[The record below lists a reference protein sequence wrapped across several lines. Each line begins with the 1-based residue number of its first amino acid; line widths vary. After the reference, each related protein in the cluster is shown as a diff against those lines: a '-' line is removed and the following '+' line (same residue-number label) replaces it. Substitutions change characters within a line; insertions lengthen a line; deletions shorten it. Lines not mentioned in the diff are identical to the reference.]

1 MDELVSG
8 PLQEQMERYKLAPG
22 FESAFG
28 RAVISPTD
36 DVIAGSLGTWT
47 ITLTVGHHGID
58 DGGRVLIARRL
69 VSNWGLPQFD
79 KPSEAEYTTVS
90 TTGQA
95 QLRSHYDPRA
105 FIRPWK
111 GAVMIDVCDGAL
123 APGDTLAVT
132 FGDTRSGGPGSRV
145 QTFRQER
152 CEFRVLVDAFGTGQF
167 VKVPDCPTLRII
179 GGAAVRLRVRTPSE
193 VVAGQPFPVTVVA
206 EDRLGN
212 PADGYQATVKLS
224 VESEG
229 AYVPASHTFQPAERG
244 SHRCEEL
251 ALSQP
256 GIHHVF
262 AREVD
267 GDLQASSN
275 PIVCGRAARSPRLFW
290 GDIHGQTEATV
301 GTGTVDEYLTFGRD
315 VAALDFISH
324 CGNDFQITREHW
336 RETKDAVRRYHEP
349 GRYITFL
356 AYEWSGN
363 TPAGGDHNVYYR
375 GDDGPLHR
383 SSHWQLADHADAGD
397 DRYPISELHSTLR
410 GRDDVMIVP
419 HVGGRQA
426 NLDFLDA
433 AYSPLIEIA
442 SVHGVFEWFAE
453 DALRRGLRVGFIANG
468 DDHTGRPGASYPSG
482 SDVHFSIRGGLVGVY
497 AEELT
502 REALWEALWARRC
515 YGTTGERMILRVDA
529 DGHPMGSEFT
539 ATSPPLIETEVI
551 GTAPLESVELRRGPH
566 TVYAHPLAEPQPGER
581 CLLQVV
587 WEGARTTWRRRPTRW
602 DGSLSLDRGRILS
615 VEPFAFDNP
624 DEGIT
629 ARTDREVYWRSHTA
643 GDPDGLFLDLDAP
656 GETVLTF
663 RSEPATFSF
672 RLADLGS
679 DPLTMD
685 AGGVGQRVTASWRSR
700 AQRPTGVRFA
710 YRDESGPQDVSAYWL
725 RVIQRDGAMAWSS
738 PIYVSFRHVPAKLR
752 TEPVSR

>member
-1 MDELVSG
+1 MDEHVA
-8 PLQEQMERYKLAPG
+8 RYRRAPG
-22 FESAFG
+22 CDSAFG

-36 DVIAGSLGTWT
+36 DVIAGSLGSWT
-47 ITLTVGHHGID
+47 VTLTVGHHGID

-79 KPSEAEYTTVS
+79 RPGDAEYTTVS

-95 QLRSHYDPRA
+95 RLRPHYDPKA

-111 GAVMIDVCDGAL
+111 GAAVIDVYDGAL
-123 APGDTLAVT
+123 AAGDTLAVT
-132 FGDTRSGGPGSRV
+132 FGDTRFGGPGSRA

-152 CEFRVLVDAFGTGQF
+152 CEFRVLVDAFGTGQY
-167 VKVPDCPTLRII
+167 VKAPDCPCLRIT
-179 GGAAVRLRVRTPSE
+179 GGSAVRLRVRAPSDI
-193 VVAGQPFPVTVVA
+193 VSGQSFSVTLVA

-212 PADGYQATVKLS
+212 PADGYQGAVELS
-224 VESEG
+224 MESEG
-229 AYVPASHTFQPAERG
+229 ADSACSHTFQLVERG
-244 SHRCEEL
+244 SHRFEGLVLCH
-251 ALSQP
+251 P
-256 GIHHVF
+256 GIHHVI
-262 AREVD
+262 AQEAN
-267 GDLQASSN
+267 GELQASSN
-275 PIVCGRAARSPRLFW
+275 PIVCRRTARPHRLYW

-301 GTGTVDEYLTFGRD
+301 GTGTVDEYFTFGRD

-349 GRYITFL
+349 GRYVTFL

-375 GDDGPLHR
+375 HGDGPLHR
-383 SSHWQLADHADAGD
+383 SSHWQIADHTDAGD
-397 DRYPISELHSTLR
+397 DRYPISELHGTLR

-419 HVGGRQA
+419 HVGGRHA
-426 NLDFLDA
+426 NLDFFDA
-433 AYSPLIEIA
+433 AHSPLIEIA

-453 DALRRGLRVGFIANG
+453 EALRRGLRVGFIANS

-482 SDVHFSIRGGLVGVY
+482 SDVHFSMRGGHVGVY

-502 REALWEALWARRC
+502 REGLWEALWARRC
-515 YGTTGERMILRVDA
+515 YGTTGERMILRISA

-539 ATSPPLIETEVI
+539 ATSPPLIEVEVM
-551 GTAPLESVELRRGPH
+551 GTAPLESVELRRGVH

-581 CLLQVV
+581 SLLRLV

-602 DGSLSLDRGRILS
+602 DGSLRLDRGRILS

-629 ARTDREVYWRSHTA
+629 GQSEQEVHWHSHTA

-656 GETVLTF
+656 GEAELTF
-663 RSEPATFSF
+663 RSEPATFTF
-672 RLADLGS
+672 RLADLMSG
-679 DPLTMD
+679 PLTLE
-685 AGGVGQRVTASWRSR
+685 AGGVGQRVTASWRSP
-700 AQRPTGVRFA
+700 AQCPSAVRFT
-710 YRDESGPQDVSAYWL
+710 YRDEARPQDVGAYWL

-738 PIYVSFRHVPAKLR
+738 PIYVSFR
-752 TEPVSR
+752 